1 MPVQKIIQDSRFYL
15 VFKENFIKWNDK
27 PNIFQKTNDQDR
39 DNHVKQNLNRSYI
52 SSDGDVSGP
61 TYGAHFDTSFHPN
74 VSLVSP
80 RRSPR
85 VADDP
90 KVTGCFICSVTDDH
104 NSVIHAVSRT
114 SRIIED
120 ARSVWNYSTLVDIS
134 MCKVQLLRLV
144 TDRWHQFNGN
154 WKVSSFHS

>member
-1 MPVQKIIQDSRFYL
+1 MHIVANQRPRPRQ
-15 VFKENFIKWNDK
+15 
-27 PNIFQKTNDQDR
+27 
-39 DNHVKQNLNRSYI
+39 QNLNRSNV
-52 SSDGDVSGP
+52 SSDVDRCGV
-61 TYGAHFDTSFHPN
+61 TNCAHFDTSFHPN

-134 MCKVQLLRLV
+134 RCKVQLLRLV
-144 TDRWHQFNGN
+144 TNRWHQFNGN